1 MIMEIKKYLE
11 EKANLALTVRLLK
24 IVVSIL
30 AFALCVSSFVLYY
43 VYKNERVVIVPPS
56 VSTQVF
62 VSGSDASDEYLMA
75 MARYIAQLGLN
86 YTPAIARAQ
95 FNDLLKMFNSQS
107 FPQYK
112 NVFYELAGRVES
124 GNVSSAFYVT
134 KVKVD
139 RANKSL
145 IVVGILNQ
153 WTQDKKF
160 ITDESRQYL
169 IRYRIDNG
177 FFSIL
182 EIKEYKEG
190 A

>member
-1 MIMEIKKYLE
+1 MEIKKYLE

-30 AFALCVSSFVLYY
+30 AFALCVNSFILYY
-43 VYKNERVVIVPPS
+43 VYKNERVVIVPPT

-62 VSGSDASDEYLMA
+62 VSGSDASDEYLIA

-86 YTPAIARAQ
+86 YTPAIARVQ
-95 FNDLLKMFNSQS
+95 FNDLLKMFVPQS
-107 FPQYK
+107 FPSYK

-134 KVKVD
+134 RVKVNRD
-139 RANKSL
+139 NKTL
-145 IVVGILNQ
+145 IVSGVLNQ

-160 ITDESRQYL
+160 ITDEPRQYM
-169 IRYRIDNG
+169 IKYQINNG
-177 FFSIL
+177 FFNII